1 MVWDLD
7 TSYDSNGDGIKDN
20 DANEVGK
27 KIEHIFKR
35 EGSYTIRIMA
45 WDENPERPG
54 TRVINIEIGEPDRT
68 LVEEISASLAG
79 EEANPIYQ
87 LSLLTFLIVLL
98 AMMTG
103 RRRSGRQQRAMERL
117 DEQQNAIFSDDEVGL
132 MPHEISARRNRPND
146 PPIER
151 AFDGLA
157 PAESTSNAPPL
168 PDSGLPEGWSMEQ
181 WEHYGQQWLESQVD
195 NS

>member
-1 MVWDLD
+1 
-7 TSYDSNGDGIKDN
+7 
-20 DANEVGK
+20 
-27 KIEHIFKR
+27 
-35 EGSYTIRIMA
+35 
-45 WDENPERPG
+45 
-54 TRVINIEIGEPDRT
+54 
-68 LVEEISASLAG
+68 
-79 EEANPIYQ
+79 
-87 LSLLTFLIVLL
+87 
-98 AMMTG
+98 MMTG

-157 PAESTSNAPPL
+157 PTETTSNAPPL

-181 WEHYGQQWLESQVD
+181 WEHYGHQWLESQVD